1 MIDYN
6 ILKKTAE
13 KLGLEISFGDKP
25 GYYTPNSYYSFESLM
40 YDNDSITFSDN
51 DIYISSYKPGNDD
64 NEKQFSSGLIH
75 YEPIRLDKK
84 YDNDAEVSISE
95 AA

>member
-25 GYYTPNSYYSFESLM
+25 GYYTPNSYYSFDLLM
-40 YDNDSITFSDN
+40 YDKDGVAYSDGSV
-51 DIYISSYKPGNDD
+51 YVSSYKLGNDD
-64 NEKQFSSGLIH
+64 NEKQFNSSVIH

-84 YDNDAEVSISE
+84 YSSGVEVSISD

>member
-25 GYYTPNSYYSFESLM
+25 GYYTPNSYHSFESLM
-40 YDNDSITFSDN
+40 YDNDGVTFNDN
-51 DIYISSYKPGNDD
+51 DIYIGSYKLGNDD
-64 NEKQFSSGLIH
+64 NEKHFSSGLIH

-84 YDNDAEVSISE
+84 YDIDTEVSISE